1 MQLTERAIA
10 HRISHKPAQSSLI
23 SDPRVIYHSL
33 HPHPALSPVPHP
45 TQPATVEE
53 QLKHETE
60 YRQLLVQGALAVLLP
75 TEDLENA
82 CLRTLVAD
90 IVGETLL
97 GNAVGGKVCEG
108 WFIWTSIT
116 RIVEAVKARMNPED
130 TTRGIEIGSRSRL
143 EKFGLLSSER
153 AENTSS
159 KSGSPRGSA
168 VSAILWRILQCGYLT
183 FVALR
188 FVIVGLVAASSKPP
202 RYPPS
207 TKLGGVQ
214 HVPMAETMEAP
225 RPILAFRVFSL
236 VSTLLDLPLR
246 MPWLSGSL
254 SLVRHHLLTGA
265 LRPVGATNG
274 LFDQ

>member
-1 MQLTERAIA
+1 MEKAIA
-10 HRISHKPAQSSLI
+10 YRISHPPVQSCLTT
-23 SDPRVIYHSL
+23 DPRVIYHNL
-33 HPHPALSPVPHP
+33 HPHPALSPIPDP
-45 TQPATVEE
+45 TEPATVEE
-53 QLKHETE
+53 QLRHEIE

-90 IVGETLL
+90 ILGETIL

-116 RIVEAVKARMNPED
+116 KTIEAVKARMEPED
-130 TTRGIEIGSRSRL
+130 TTRGIEIGSQSRL

-159 KSGSPRGSA
+159 RSRSFRRSA

-188 FVIVGLVAASSKPP
+188 FVMVGLVAASSKPP

-207 TKLGGVQ
+207 TKSGGVKIS
-214 HVPMAETMEAP
+214 PMAETMEAP
-225 RPILAFRVFSL
+225 RPLLAFRVFSL
-236 VSTLLDLPLR
+236 LSTVLDLPLR

-254 SLVRHHLLTGA
+254 SLARHQLLTGA
-265 LRPVGATNG
+265 LRPVGATHG